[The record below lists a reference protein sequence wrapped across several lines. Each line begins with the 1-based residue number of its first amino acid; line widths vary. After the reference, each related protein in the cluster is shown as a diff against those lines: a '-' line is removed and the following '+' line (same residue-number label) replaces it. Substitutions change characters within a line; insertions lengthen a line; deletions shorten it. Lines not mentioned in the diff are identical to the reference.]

1 MLKKSAKQALEAQI
15 GFYQAQIKPHFL
27 YNTLNSIMGLCLD
40 QPEKAYEML
49 GEFSNYL
56 RGKFGLK
63 SMDSP
68 IPLRDEINLIKAYL
82 NIEKTRFGDRLSYE
96 IDIGTDD
103 NLLIPPLILQPLVE
117 NAVKHGIYHKE
128 EGGKVKISIGQDK
141 NELVFRVEDDG
152 VGIDKANY
160 IIEGNNK
167 GIGLK
172 NVNERLKLY
181 HGEGL
186 SIKSAPGEGTTVS
199 LRIPV

>member
-1 MLKKSAKQALEAQI
+1 M
-15 GFYQAQIKPHFL
+15 
-27 YNTLNSIMGLCLD
+27 
-40 QPEKAYEML
+40 
-49 GEFSNYL
+49 
-56 RGKFGLK
+56 
-63 SMDSP
+63 
-68 IPLRDEINLIKAYL
+68 
-82 NIEKTRFGDRLSYE
+82 
-96 IDIGTDD
+96 
-103 NLLIPPLILQPLVE
+103 E

-186 SIKSAPGEGTTVS
+186 FIKSAPGEGTTVS
-199 LRIPV
+199 FRIPI